1 MTANTETLPRKAYR
15 PPEVAKATGL
25 STAMIYMMVADGR
38 LRSVRC
44 GRAILIPATA
54 VEELLAG
61 EER

>member
-1 MTANTETLPRKAYR
+1 M
-15 PPEVAKATGL
+15 V
-25 STAMIYMMVADGR
+25 YMMIADGR

-61 EER
+61 EGR